1 MFITVDQLHQLWPSD
16 MREYYTAATRTHCSI
31 LGLNE
36 PHGSDFKPKK
46 PDPEKYLQSQ
56 SIYSLKSSKAEKRK
70 DTVKNC
76 SARW

>member
-1 MFITVDQLHQLWPSD
+1 

-56 SIYSLKSSKAEKRK
+56 SIYRQLEKQQSRKVEGYCKKLFSKVVRQQEQEHYY
-70 DTVKNC
+70 
-76 SARW
+76 